1 MYEGLLRL
9 KDKYKI
15 VRDVRGLGLM
25 LGIEL
30 RFDVKDILLD
40 GLKHNILLLYSG
52 RNVIR
57 LLPPLIIN
65 EEIAGKALTILDTL
79 LNREQERRGIK

>member
-1 MYEGLLRL
+1 
-9 KDKYKI
+9 
-15 VRDVRGLGLM
+15 M